1 MKNSHLSKY
10 NLTAFALT
18 ALTFIPFM
26 ASSGWA
32 TIIEGNLEVK
42 AGAGASSSNGDLTVE
57 GTTTL
62 KGITNINGSINAN
75 DTLTLAADKKLTAN
89 GDLEVE
95 GITRLNG
102 NTFLGNEAND
112 VTNINGNLEVS
123 GSLTVD
129 GVTHAGV
136 PVGTVIWHVG
146 ICGTTTPTANT
157 SCTCPSGY
165 LKANG
170 DPLGSEYTTLR
181 ELLGTTLPDLR
192 GEFIRGWS
200 DGRAVNSNRVIRSS
214 EGDSYKSH
222 RHNLSKGSMENGG
235 GRDYGGYP
243 QIDISNLTTNTASDA
258 ISFSGDTET
267 RPRNVALLACIKF

>member
-18 ALTFIPFM
+18 ALIFIPFM

-42 AGAGASSSNGDLTVE
+42 AGTGASSSNGDLTVE

-62 KGITNINGSINAN
+62 EGITNINGSINAN
-75 DTLTLAADKKLTAN
+75 DTLPLAAGKKLTAN
-89 GDLEVE
+89 GDLEV
-95 GITRLNG
+95 GGTTTLNG
-102 NTFLGNEAND
+102 TTNLKG
-112 VTNINGNLEVS
+112 TNITGDLAVS
-123 GSLTVD
+123 GTLTVG

-146 ICGTTTPTANT
+146 ICGTTTPTAST

-170 DPLGSEYTTLR
+170 DPLSSEYTTLR

-200 DGRAVNSNRVIRSS
+200 DGRGNVDANREIRSFQDEDFKAHKHDLRVNFHQS
-214 EGDSYKSH
+214 
-222 RHNLSKGSMENGG
+222 
-235 GRDYGGYP
+235 
-243 QIDISNLTTNTASDA
+243 
-258 ISFSGDTET
+258 SGDGYLTGNIQRVDRQQTTEWNPSEIMMGDTGGVET
-267 RPRNVALLACIKF
+267 RPRNIALLGCIKY